1 MATQS
6 TEQRERREVRVTGM
20 TCAACAAAV
29 ERALG
34 AREGVYEA
42 SVNLAT
48 NSAKVEYDPDRISP
62 REIDEAI
69 EGAGYGVRTP
79 SERVQLGIGGMT
91 CVACAQSVEATL
103 NRVSGVESASVNVS
117 SERALIRFDPSRVQL
132 EDLVAAVESTGY
144 TVTSQS
150 SRRTREDDEEER
162 LAVHNRNVIVAWALT
177 IPIIL
182 WMVPEMIWGIMW
194 PTHLVHNIGVIILA
208 VGVVFYPGW
217 TTLRSALNAI
227 RHGTANMDVLI
238 FLGTTIS
245 LVTGPLSFVIGI
257 ANYAGVGGMIMA
269 FHVTGRAIE
278 ARARGRASQAIKKL
292 LELEAKTAR
301 VLVDGEEREIPIEEL
316 SPEDIMVVRP
326 GEKIPTDGIVVYG
339 STSVDQSMA
348 TGESMPVRRDEGEE
362 VIGSTMNLEG
372 YIRVRAT
379 KVGDDTF
386 LSQVVRLV
394 EEAQGT
400 RVPIQALAD
409 RITAVFVP
417 MILVVATLTFLAWV
431 LFPEPFHAAA
441 RWGAG
446 FLPWIDPT
454 LDRYTLALSA
464 MVATLVI
471 ACPCALGLATPTALM
486 VGSGKGAEH
495 GILIRHGEAIQT
507 MREVKAIVFD
517 KTGTITRGTPEVTD
531 AIPVD
536 GTPEDELLRVA
547 ASAEAGSEHPLGQA
561 IVREA
566 SRRHLEYE
574 EIEGFAAVVGRGVR
588 AQTETG
594 TVLVGT
600 PELLRENGIDRI
612 DTLTER
618 KEALEDMGRTVM
630 LVASAGQLL
639 GMIAVADTL
648 KEDSVAALEELARQG
663 FQLAMITGDNRRTAE
678 AVAAEVGIHRVLAE
692 VLPDGKVEALKQLQ
706 DEFGKVAMVGDGIND
721 APALAQADVGIAI
734 GTGTDIA
741 IESSDITLVAGD
753 LSSVVAAINV
763 SRATFRKIR
772 QNLFWASI
780 YNVVA
785 IPVAIAGL
793 LHPVIAE
800 AAMALSSV
808 SVVTNANLLH
818 RVKIGFKRK

>member
-1 MATQS
+1 
-6 TEQRERREVRVTGM
+6 M

-144 TVTSQS
+144 TVTSSS

-417 MILVVATLTFLAWV
+417 AILVVASLTFLAWV

>member
-1 MATQS
+1 
-6 TEQRERREVRVTGM
+6 M

-417 MILVVATLTFLAWV
+417 AILVVASLTFLAWV

>member
-1 MATQS
+1 MKNGSETKGIRI
-6 TEQRERREVRVTGM
+6 EGM
-20 TCAACAAAV
+20 TCAACVGAV
-29 ERALG
+29 ERALS
-34 AREGVYEA
+34 AEEGVIEA

-48 NSAKVEYDPDRISP
+48 DSASVTYDPDI
-62 REIDEAI
+62 IDI
-69 EGAGYGVRTP
+69 EGIHEVVRRAGYDIKKPV
-79 SERVQLGIGGMT
+79 ERVHIGIGGMT
-91 CVACAQSVEATL
+91 CVACAGSVEATL
-103 NRVSGVESASVNVS
+103 RRTPGVESASVDLS
-117 SERALIRFDPSRVQL
+117 SEKAIIRFDPSQTDIEQL
-132 EDLVAAVESTGY
+132 RAAVESTGY
-144 TVTSQS
+144 TVTSTS
-150 SRRTREDDEEER
+150 SRRSRDEDEEEK
-162 LAVHNRNVIVAWALT
+162 LAVHSRNVLVAWALT

-194 PTHLVHNIGVIILA
+194 PNHLVHNVGVIILA
-208 VGVVFYPGW
+208 SIVIFYPGW
-217 TTLRSALNAI
+217 VTLKSALNAI
-227 RHGTANMDVLI
+227 RHRTANMDVLI
-238 FLGTTIS
+238 FLGTGIS
-245 LVTGPLSFVIGI
+245 LLTGPLSFVTGI

-301 VLVDGEEREIPIEEL
+301 VLVDGEEREIPVEEL
-316 SPEDIMVVRP
+316 TPGDVMVVRP
-326 GEKIPTDGIVVYG
+326 GEKIPTDGTITYG

-348 TGESMPVRRDEGEE
+348 TGESMPVRRDVDDE

-372 YIRVRAT
+372 YVRVSAT
-379 KVGDDTF
+379 RVGDDTF

-417 MILVVATLTFLAWV
+417 TILVVAALTFVTWLIFPDV
-431 LFPEPFHAAA
+431 LHSIAV
-441 RWGAG
+441 WGSG
-446 FLPWIDPT
+446 FLPWINPDLGP
-454 LDRYTLALSA
+454 YTLALSA
-464 MVATLVI
+464 TVATLVI

-507 MREVKAIVFD
+507 MREVRAIIFD
-517 KTGTITRGTPEVTD
+517 KTGTVTRGAPEVTD
-531 AIPVD
+531 IITSSD
-536 GTPEDELLRVA
+536 LDEDALLTLA
-547 ASAEAGSEHPLGQA
+547 AAAEAGSEHPLGRA

-566 SRRHLEYE
+566 TRREMQPSE
-574 EIEGFAAVVGRGVR
+574 ASDFAAVVGRGVR
-588 AQTETG
+588 ATVDDE

-600 PELLRENGIDRI
+600 RELLEESGIDLPE
-612 DTLTER
+612 DLEQK
-618 KEALEDMGRTVM
+618 KEELEGMGRTAM
-630 LVASAGQLL
+630 LVALQDRVVGLV
-639 GMIAVADTL
+639 AVADTL
-648 KEDSVAALEELARQG
+648 KDDSRAALAELSRQG
-663 FQLAMITGDNRRTAE
+663 FQLAMITGDNRLTAE
-678 AVAAEVGIHRVLAE
+678 AVASEVGIDRVLAE
-692 VLPDGKVEALKQLQ
+692 VLPDGKVEAVKDLQ
-706 DEFGKVAMVGDGIND
+706 REFGKVAMVGDGIND

-741 IESSDITLVAGD
+741 IESSDITLVSGD
-753 LSSVVAAINV
+753 LSSVVAAVNV

-780 YNVVA
+780 YNLVA
-785 IPVAIAGL
+785 IPIAIAGL

-818 RVKIGFKRK
+818 RAKVGFTPPGDK